1 MSARLAHR
9 DDVPRTLDHIGRKTS
24 EKTAVTHPRLVR
36 TERHGDVAL
45 IVLDHPPV
53 NALSAAL
60 RRELLAAIEWMVG
73 EPGLHA
79 AVLACDGN
87 TFVAGADI
95 REFDA
100 PPVPPL
106 LGDILAV
113 LDSSPR
119 PVVAAIQGTALGGGL
134 ELALACHA
142 RILAPDGRVG
152 LPETR
157 LGLIPGAGGTQRLP
171 RLIGA
176 PAALDIITTGR
187 HVAADEALA
196 LGIVDEIATDIRA
209 AAFARAR
216 ALAASGQV
224 PRVRDRTVPAFD
236 RISFDK
242 AVTTVGARARGALA
256 PPAAAEAVGWAS
268 SLPFDEAVARE
279 RARSLELR
287 TGPQSRALRYL
298 FHAER
303 QAARLPSEPRQE
315 PRTRAV
321 RHVGVV
327 GGGTMGA
334 GIAITLADAGFKV
347 TLAEAS
353 ADALPAAQARIAA
366 VYDRQ
371 VNSGRL
377 NDAARAERMERIGYT
392 AHIEALRDSDLVIE
406 AVIEDL
412 AAKQAVF
419 RALSHAVRRDCVLA
433 SNTSYL
439 DLEALAD
446 VVDAPERVVG
456 LHFFSP
462 AHVMRLVEVVRARRS
477 APEAVATALS
487 VVKLLGKQPVLCRNG
502 EGFIGNRLLMRWRQ
516 VCEFAVEDGAL
527 PHEVD
532 AAMEAYGMAMG
543 YFAVSDLAGLDIA
556 WAIRKRMAPAR
567 DPRAR
572 YVPIADLLCEAGRFG
587 QKTGAG
593 WYRHIDGKR
602 QPDPEVTALI
612 ERVAAEKGIAR
623 RPIAADA
630 IQQGVHAAMVNEGAK
645 LLAEGIAQ
653 RPSDID
659 VVLVHGY
666 GFPAWR
672 GGPMHAADAIGL
684 PEMLRRVEAL
694 HTANGPGWEPAP
706 LLRELVASGRSFGDG
721 N

>member
-1 MSARLAHR
+1 M
-9 DDVPRTLDHIGRKTS
+9 TQTKT
-24 EKTAVTHPRLVR
+24 VR
-36 TERHGDVAL
+36 TERHGDLAL
-45 IVLDHPPV
+45 IVIDHPPV
-53 NALSAAL
+53 NALGAAL
-60 RRELLAAIEWMVG
+60 RAELLAAIRWVAS

-79 AVLACDGN
+79 AVLACDGK

-100 PPVPPL
+100 PPVRPL
-106 LGDILAV
+106 LGEILAA
-113 LDSSPR
+113 LDASTR
-119 PVVAAIQGTALGGGL
+119 PVVAAIHGTALGGGL
-134 ELALACHA
+134 ELAMACHA

-171 RLIGA
+171 RLAGA
-176 PAALDIITTGR
+176 LAALELITSGR

-209 AAFARAR
+209 AALARAR
-216 ALAASGQV
+216 SLAASGQL
-224 PRVRDRTVPAFD
+224 PRVRDRLVPAFD
-236 RISFDK
+236 RAAFDK
-242 AVTTVGARARGALA
+242 AVATVAARARGALA
-256 PPAAAEAVGWAS
+256 GPAAAEAVGWAID
-268 SLPFDEAVARE
+268 LPFDVAIARE
-279 RARSLELR
+279 SARSLELR

-303 QAARLPSEPRQE
+303 QAAKLPADPGQE

-321 RHVGVV
+321 RNAGVV
-327 GGGTMGA
+327 GGGTMGS
-334 GIAITLADAGFKV
+334 GIAIALADAGFHV

-353 ADALPAAQARIAA
+353 AEALPAAQGRVAA

-371 VNSGRL
+371 VKGGRLSESGR
-377 NDAARAERMERIGYT
+377 RERLDRIGYT
-392 AHIEALRDSDLVIE
+392 AHIEALRDADLVIE
-406 AVIEDL
+406 AVIEEL
-412 AAKQAVF
+412 PAKQAVF

-477 APEAVATALS
+477 APEAMATALS
-487 VVKLLGKQPVLCRNG
+487 VVKRLGKQPVLCRNG

-543 YFAVSDLAGLDIA
+543 YFAVSDLAGLDIS
-556 WAIRKRMAPAR
+556 WAIRKRLAPMR

-572 YVPIADLLCEAGRFG
+572 YVPVADLLCEQGRFG

-593 WYRHIDGKR
+593 WYRHVDGKR
-602 QPDPEVTALI
+602 LPDPEVTALI
-612 ERVAAEKGIAR
+612 ERAAAEKGIVRKPVSAET
-623 RPIAADA
+623 

-645 LLAEGIAQ
+645 VLAEGIAA

-684 PEMLRRVEAL
+684 PEMLRRMEAL
-694 HTANGPGWEPAP
+694 HAANGVGWEPAP
-706 LLRELVASGRSFGDG
+706 LLRELVASGRSFADG

>member
-1 MSARLAHR
+1 MTHA
-9 DDVPRTLDHIGRKTS
+9 KT
-24 EKTAVTHPRLVR
+24 VR

-45 IVLDHPPV
+45 IVIDNPPV
-53 NALSAAL
+53 NALGAAV
-60 RRELLAAIEWMVG
+60 RRELLEAIQWVATA
-73 EPGLHA
+73 PGIRA
-79 AVLACDGN
+79 AVLACDGK

-106 LGDILAV
+106 LGEILAAV
-113 LDSSPR
+113 DDCPR
-119 PVVAAIQGTALGGGL
+119 PVVAAIHGTALGGGF
-134 ELALACHA
+134 ELALACHT

-171 RLIGA
+171 RLAGVM
-176 PAALDIITTGR
+176 AALDIITTGR

-196 LGIVDEIATDIRA
+196 LGLVDEIATDLRA
-209 AAFARAR
+209 AAIARAR
-216 ALAASGQV
+216 ALATAGQW
-224 PRVRDRTVPAFD
+224 PRVRDRAVPAFD
-236 RISFDK
+236 RAAFDK
-242 AVTTVGARARGALA
+242 AAAAIGARARGALA
-256 PPAAAEAVGWAS
+256 GLAAAEAVGWAAD
-268 SLPFDEAVARE
+268 LPFDAAIAKE

-287 TGPQSRALRYL
+287 TGPQSRALRHL

-303 QAARLPSEPRQE
+303 LAGRLPTEGWHEPRI
-315 PRTRAV
+315 RTV
-321 RHVGVV
+321 RHAGVV
-327 GGGTMGA
+327 GGGTMGS
-334 GIAITLADAGFKV
+334 GIAIALADAGFRV
-347 TLAEAS
+347 TLAEVS
-353 ADALPAAQARIAA
+353 AEALPAAQGRINA

-371 VNSGRL
+371 VKGGRL
-377 NDAARAERMERIGYT
+377 SEGARRERLERIAYAAG
-392 AHIEALRDSDLVIE
+392 IEALGDADLVIE

-419 RALSHAVRRDCVLA
+419 RKLSGVVRRDCVLA

-439 DLEALAD
+439 DLDGMAD

-456 LHFFSP
+456 MHFFSP
-462 AHVMRLVEVVRARRS
+462 AHVMRLVEVVRARRG

-487 VVKLLGKQPVLCRNG
+487 VAKRLGKQPVLCGNG

-527 PHEVD
+527 PHEAD

-556 WAIRKRMAPAR
+556 WAIRKRHAPTR
-567 DPRAR
+567 DPRER
-572 YVPIADLLCEAGRFG
+572 YVPIADRLCDLGRFG

-593 WYRHIDGKR
+593 WYRHVDGKR
-602 QPDPEVTALI
+602 QPDPEVAALI
-612 ERVAAEKGIAR
+612 ERLSAEKGIVR
-623 RPIAADA
+623 HPIPAEQ

-645 LLAEGIAQ
+645 VLAEGIAQ

-666 GFPAWR
+666 GYPAWR
-672 GGPMHAADAIGL
+672 GGPMHAADAVGL
-684 PEMLRRVEAL
+684 PEILRRVEAL
-694 HTANGPGWEPAP
+694 HAANGVGWEPAP
-706 LLRELVASGRSFGDG
+706 LLRELVASGRTFADL
-721 N
+721 NL